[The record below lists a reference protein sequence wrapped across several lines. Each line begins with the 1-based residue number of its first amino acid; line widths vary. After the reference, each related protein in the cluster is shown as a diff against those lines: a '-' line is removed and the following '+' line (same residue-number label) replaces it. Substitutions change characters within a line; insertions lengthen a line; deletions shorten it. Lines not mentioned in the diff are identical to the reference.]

1 MPQSDDS
8 GIKSAARSFR
18 ILETLV
24 DAERCTV
31 SELTERTPYTVSTV
45 YEHLSTLRDLG
56 YVLKE
61 GDKTY
66 RPSATLLRLGTR
78 TRRSRVP
85 ERPVRS
91 TVSNLADR
99 TKQVVWFTITEQT
112 IGVNLYKSVGTEGI
126 QTFGREGKEVHLHCS
141 AAGKA
146 MLAAFP
152 DDRVDAAITERG
164 LPAYTNNTIT
174 DPDALRAE
182 LDRVREQG
190 FARCD
195 CETVENVRAVGAA
208 VAIDD
213 DMVGAITVGGPQS
226 RLQGDYYESELPQ
239 LVVEHANELELRLE
253 YQ

>member
-1 MPQSDDS
+1 MSQNDEP
-8 GIKSAARSFR
+8 GIKSAGRSFR
-18 ILETLV
+18 ILETLI

-31 SELTERTPYTVSTV
+31 SELTEQTPYTVSTV

-61 GDKTY
+61 DDKTY

-78 TRRSRVP
+78 IRRTRVP
-85 ERPVRS
+85 ERAVRS
-91 TVSNLADR
+91 TVSNLAER
-99 TKQVVWFTITEQT
+99 TKQVVWFTIAEHS
-112 IGVNLYKSVGTEGI
+112 IAVNLYKSVGTEGI

-146 MLAAFP
+146 MLAELP
-152 DDRVDAAITERG
+152 DDRVDAVIAERG
-164 LPAYTNNTIT
+164 LPAYTDNTIT
-174 DPDALRAE
+174 NPDELRAE
-182 LDRVREQG
+182 LDSVREQG

-208 VAIDD
+208 VAVDD
-213 DMVGAITVGGPQS
+213 DTVGAITVGGPRS

-239 LVVEHANELELRLE
+239 LVVEHANELELRLK

>member
-1 MPQSDDS
+1 MSQNDEP
-8 GIKSAARSFR
+8 GIKSAGRSFR
-18 ILETLV
+18 ILETLI

-31 SELTERTPYTVSTV
+31 SELTEQTPYTVSTV

-61 GDKTY
+61 DDKTY

-78 TRRSRVP
+78 IRRTRVP
-85 ERPVRS
+85 ERAVRS
-91 TVSNLADR
+91 TVSNLAER
-99 TKQVVWFTITEQT
+99 TKQVVWFTIAEHS
-112 IGVNLYKSVGTEGI
+112 IAVNLYKSVGTEGI

-146 MLAAFP
+146 MLAELS
-152 DDRVDAAITERG
+152 DDRVDAVIAERG
-164 LPAYTNNTIT
+164 LPAYTDTTIT
-174 DPDALRAE
+174 DPDELRAE
-182 LDRVREQG
+182 LDSVRGQG

-195 CETVENVRAVGAA
+195 RETVENVRAVGAA
-208 VAIDD
+208 VAVDD
-213 DMVGAITVGGPQS
+213 DTVGAITVGGPRS

-239 LVVEHANELELRLE
+239 LVVEHANELELRVE

>member
-1 MPQSDDS
+1 MSRNDEP
-8 GIKSAARSFR
+8 GIKSAGRSFR
-18 ILETLV
+18 ILETLI

-31 SELTERTPYTVSTV
+31 SELTEQTPYTVSTV

-61 GDKTY
+61 DDKTY

-78 TRRSRVP
+78 IRRTRVP
-85 ERPVRS
+85 ERAVRS
-91 TVSNLADR
+91 TVSNLAER
-99 TKQVVWFTITEQT
+99 TKQVVWFTIAEHS
-112 IGVNLYKSVGTEGI
+112 IAVNLYKSVGTEGI

-146 MLAAFP
+146 MLAELP
-152 DDRVDAAITERG
+152 DDRVDAVIAERG
-164 LPAYTNNTIT
+164 LPAYTDNTIT
-174 DPDALRAE
+174 NPDELRAE
-182 LDRVREQG
+182 LDSVREQG

-208 VAIDD
+208 VAVDD
-213 DMVGAITVGGPQS
+213 DTVGAITVGGPRS

-239 LVVEHANELELRLE
+239 LVVEHANELELRVE

>member
-1 MPQSDDS
+1 MSQNDEP
-8 GIKSAARSFR
+8 GIKSAGRSFR
-18 ILETLV
+18 ILETLI

-31 SELTERTPYTVSTV
+31 SELTEQTPYTVSTV

-61 GDKTY
+61 DDKTY

-78 TRRSRVP
+78 IRRTRVP
-85 ERPVRS
+85 ERAVRS
-91 TVSNLADR
+91 TVSNLAER
-99 TKQVVWFTITEQT
+99 TKQVVWFTIAEHS
-112 IGVNLYKSVGTEGI
+112 IAVNLYKSVGTEGI

-146 MLAAFP
+146 MLAELP
-152 DDRVDAAITERG
+152 DDRVDAVIAERG
-164 LPAYTNNTIT
+164 LPAYTDNTIT
-174 DPDALRAE
+174 NPDELRAE
-182 LDRVREQG
+182 LDSVRGQG

-208 VAIDD
+208 VAVDD
-213 DMVGAITVGGPQS
+213 DTVGAITVGGPRS

-239 LVVEHANELELRLE
+239 LVVEHANELELRVE

>member
-1 MPQSDDS
+1 MSQNDEP
-8 GIKSAARSFR
+8 GIKSAGRSFR
-18 ILETLV
+18 ILETLI

-31 SELTERTPYTVSTV
+31 SELTEQTPYTVSTV

-61 GDKTY
+61 DDKTY

-78 TRRSRVP
+78 IRRTRVP
-85 ERPVRS
+85 ERAVRS
-91 TVSNLADR
+91 TVSNLAER
-99 TKQVVWFTITEQT
+99 TKQVVWFTIAEHS
-112 IGVNLYKSVGTEGI
+112 IAVNLYKSVGTEGI

-146 MLAAFP
+146 MLAELP
-152 DDRVDAAITERG
+152 DDRVDAVIAERG
-164 LPAYTNNTIT
+164 LPAYTDNTIT
-174 DPDALRAE
+174 NPDELRAE
-182 LDRVREQG
+182 LDSVREQG

-208 VAIDD
+208 VAVDD
-213 DMVGAITVGGPQS
+213 DTVGAITVGGPRS

-239 LVVEHANELELRLE
+239 LVVEHANELELRVE

>member
-1 MPQSDDS
+1 MPQNDEP
-8 GIKSAARSFR
+8 GIKSAGRSFG
-18 ILETLV
+18 ILETLI

-31 SELTERTPYTVSTV
+31 SELTAQTPYTVSTV
-45 YEHLSTLRDLG
+45 YEHLATLRELG

-61 GDKTY
+61 DDKTY
-66 RPSATLLRLGTR
+66 RPSATLLRLGTQI
-78 TRRSRVP
+78 RRARVP

-91 TVSNLADR
+91 TVSNLAER
-99 TKQVVWFTITEQT
+99 TKQVVWFTVAEHT
-112 IGVNLYKSVGTEGI
+112 IAVNLYKSVGTEGI

-152 DDRVDAAITERG
+152 DDRVDAVVAERG
-164 LPAYTNNTIT
+164 LPAYTDHTIT
-174 DPDALRAE
+174 DADALRAE
-182 LDRVREQG
+182 LDTVREQG
-190 FARCD
+190 FARCE

-213 DMVGAITVGGPQS
+213 DTVGAITVGGPQS

-239 LVVEHANELELRLE
+239 LVVEHASELELRLE

>member
-1 MPQSDDS
+1 MSRNDES
-8 GIKSAARSFR
+8 GIKSAGRSFR
-18 ILETLV
+18 ILETLI

-31 SELTERTPYTVSTV
+31 SELTEQTPYTVSTV

-61 GDKTY
+61 DDKTY

-78 TRRSRVP
+78 IRRTRVP
-85 ERPVRS
+85 ERAVRS
-91 TVSNLADR
+91 TVSNLAER
-99 TKQVVWFTITEQT
+99 TKQVVWFTVAEHT
-112 IGVNLYKSVGTEGI
+112 IAVNLYKSVGTEGI

-146 MLAAFP
+146 MLAELS
-152 DDRVDAAITERG
+152 DDRVDAVIAERG
-164 LPAYTNNTIT
+164 LPAYTDTTIT
-174 DPDALRAE
+174 DPDELRAE
-182 LDRVREQG
+182 LDSVREQG

-208 VAIDD
+208 VAVDD
-213 DMVGAITVGGPQS
+213 DTVGAITVGGPRS

-239 LVVEHANELELRLE
+239 LVVEHANELELRVE